1 MYILQKLEYKQEGKE
16 LKHIGTR
23 VIKTFSERKQAEEY
37 LENCL
42 KLNMYINTKEQYK
55 LEKI

>member
-16 LKHIGTR
+16 LKHISTR

-42 KLNMYINTKEQYK
+42 KLNMYIDKKEQNK
-55 LEKI
+55 

>member
-1 MYILQKLEYKQEGKE
+1 MYILQKLEYEKQNEDW
-16 LKHIGTR
+16 KHTSTR
-23 VIKTFSERKQAEEY
+23 IIKTFSERKQAEEY

>member
-16 LKHIGTR
+16 LKHTSTR
-23 VIKTFSERKQAEEY
+23 IIKTFSERKQAEEY

-42 KLNMYINTKEQYK
+42 RLNIYTNSKDEYK